1 MKKKVC
7 AYVRVSSSSKAQ
19 EHSYEFQKAYWTEEL
34 SSNNEY
40 DFIGVYADKGIS
52 GKETSRRPQF
62 IKMITAAKNGQIDI
76 IFCKSVQRFARNTSE
91 LLDHVRE
98 LRTKDNANNTMQ
110 RILIQQLFLCNY
122 IKKFK
127 KKLLEDIR

>member
-1 MKKKVC
+1 MKMKKKVC

-62 IKMITAAKNGQIDI
+62 IKMIMNC
-76 IFCKSVQRFARNTSE
+76 FEN
-91 LLDHVRE
+91 LL
-98 LRTKDNANNTMQ
+98 N
-110 RILIQQLFLCNY
+110 
-122 IKKFK
+122 
-127 KKLLEDIR
+127 

>member
-7 AYVRVSSSSKAQ
+7 AYVMVLSSSKAQ

-40 DFIGVYADKGIS
+40 DFVGVYADKGIS
-52 GKETSRRPQF
+52 GKESSRRPQF

-76 IFCKSVQRFARNTSE
+76 IFCKSVQRFVRNTSK
-91 LLDHVRE
+91 LLDHVRK
-98 LRTKDNANNTMQ
+98 LREYGVAVVFEKEHINT
-110 RILIQQLFLCNY
+110 
-122 IKKFK
+122 
-127 KKLLEDIR
+127 